1 MLNRLGRLPDP
12 QRNALAT
19 AFGREAGQAPDRFLV
34 GLAVLSLL
42 SEVAGEGPVVCVLD
56 DAQWLDRASAQALAF
71 AARRLRTEA
80 VLMIFAARE
89 PGPDLRGLPELV
101 VEGLR
106 DADARE
112 LLGSVVRWPLDEQVA
127 ERIVA
132 ETRGNPLALLELPRR
147 RSPAELAGG
156 FGLPDVVSWPSRIEE
171 SLLRRIEDLPGTT
184 RLLLVVA
191 AADPVGDAALVRRAA
206 RRLGIPDQAAASAAE
221 AGLLEFGAR
230 VLFRH
235 PLVRSAA
242 YRSASEQELR
252 AVHHAL
258 AEATDPP
265 IDQDRRAWHRAQATR
280 GLDEDVAADLER
292 SADQAQAR
300 GGLAATAAF
309 LERAAMLTPDPAQ
322 RTERA
327 LAAAAAKVQAG
338 AFDAA
343 RQLMGAAEAG
353 ALDEP
358 QRARVDLLHARL
370 AFVANRGS
378 DAPPLLLKAARQL
391 EHIDVDLARAT
402 YLEAMRAAMTAGRLA
417 SPDAGVL
424 EVAHAT
430 RTAPAT
436 SHPPRAPDLLLDGLT
451 AHFSEGGSAGWP
463 ILERALSA
471 FGRQMS
477 AEEELRWLWLAC
489 MAALH
494 LWADDRWDVLSR
506 RYVELARDLGALSE
520 LPVALTSRAYMRL
533 FAGEL
538 TAAAALVE
546 EVQAVTEAT
555 GSNLAPYGALGLA
568 AWQGRE
574 DDASALIEATIGELT
589 LRGEGIG
596 ITVMKWASSV
606 LYNGLGRYDKTL
618 AAAGADT
625 EYPDEPGLANWSM
638 VEVIEAAVRTGARER
653 AADVLRRLAETTK
666 ASCTDWALG
675 VQARSEALLSE
686 GKPAERLYRE
696 AIERLGRTRMRT
708 ELARAHLLYGEWLR
722 RENRR
727 EDARGQLHTA
737 HTMLTVIG
745 AEGFA
750 ERARHELLATGQTVR
765 KRTVETL
772 SELTAQE
779 AQIARLAADG
789 HTNPEI
795 GIQLFISP
803 RTVEWHLRKVFAK
816 LGIGSRR
823 HLRRALR
830 DAGRSAMP
838 G

>member
-1 MLNRLGRLPDP
+1 MLNGLLEQVRSGRSAALVVRGEAGVGKTALLDHALESASEVRVLRTAGVESEMELAFGGLHQLCGAMLDRLGRLPDP
-12 QRNALAT
+12 QRDALAT
-19 AFGREAGQAPDRFLV
+19 AFGREAGPAPDRFLV

-42 SEVAGEGPVVCVLD
+42 SEVAGEGPVVCVVD

-71 AARRLRTEA
+71 AARRLRAEA

-127 ERIVA
+127 ERIAA

-156 FGLPDVVSWPSRIEE
+156 FGLPDVVSPPCQIEE
-171 SLLRRIEDLPGTT
+171 SFLRRVEDLPGTT

-206 RRLGIPDQAAASAAE
+206 RRLGIPAQAAASAAE

-235 PLVRSAA
+235 PLARSAA
-242 YRSASEQELR
+242 YRSATEQQRR
-252 AVHHAL
+252 AAHHAL
-258 AEATDPP
+258 AEATDPR
-265 IDQDRRAWHRAQATR
+265 IDQDRRAWHRAQAAQSP
-280 GLDEDVAADLER
+280 DEDAAADLER
-292 SADQAQAR
+292 SAGQAQAR

-322 RTERA
+322 RSERA

-343 RQLMGAAEAG
+343 RQLVGAAEAG

-358 QRARVDLLHARL
+358 QRARVDLVHARL

-391 EHIDVDLARAT
+391 EHFDVDLARAT
-402 YLEAMRAAMTAGRLA
+402 YLEAMRAAMTAG
-417 SPDAGVL
+417 
-424 EVAHAT
+424 H
-430 RTAPAT
+430 
-436 SHPPRAPDLLLDGLT
+436 H
-451 AHFSEGGSAGWP
+451 
-463 ILERALSA
+463 
-471 FGRQMS
+471 
-477 AEEELRWLWLAC
+477 
-489 MAALH
+489 
-494 LWADDRWDVLSR
+494 DRWDVLSR

-520 LPVALTSRAYMRL
+520 LPVALTGRTYMQL

-538 TAAAALVE
+538 TAAASLVE
-546 EVQAVTEAT
+546 EVQAVTEAAG
-555 GSNLAPYGALGLA
+555 GSLAPYGALGLA

-596 ITVMKWASSV
+596 ITVIKWASSV
-606 LYNGLGRYDKTL
+606 LFNGLGRYDKTL

-638 VEVIEAAVRTGARER
+638 VELIEAAVRTGARER

-750 ERARHELLATGQTVR
+750 ERARRELLTTGQTVR

-779 AQIARLAADG
+779 AQIARLAAEG

-823 HLRRALR
+823 HLRKALR
-830 DAGRSAMP
+830 DAGRP
-838 G
+838 GIPD